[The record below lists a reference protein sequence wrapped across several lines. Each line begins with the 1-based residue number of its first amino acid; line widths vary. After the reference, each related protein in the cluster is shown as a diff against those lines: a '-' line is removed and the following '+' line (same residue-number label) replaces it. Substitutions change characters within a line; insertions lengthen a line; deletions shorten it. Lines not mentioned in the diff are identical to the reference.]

1 MTPIVG
7 DILESTAGKLVK
19 GLVDKFLPK
28 SATEVEKQD
37 FEIKGREFVITEL
50 KINQETIDSVN
61 KTMQAEAKS
70 EYWMQWAWRPTVGF
84 TFASTI
90 INNYILLPYL
100 KFAGL
105 EPIIIPDSI
114 WQAMLIVLGVSAGTR
129 GLEKW
134 EKSKT
139 KAIRQSV

>member
-1 MTPIVG
+1 MTPFVG

-19 GLVDKFLPK
+19 GLVDKFLPR
-28 SATEVEKQD
+28 SASEVEKLE
-37 FEIKGREFVITEL
+37 FGVKAKNFVITEL

-70 EYWMQWAWRPTVGF
+70 EHWMQWAWRPTVGF
-84 TFASTI
+84 TFAGTI

-100 KFAGL
+100 KGFGL
-105 EPIIIPDSI
+105 APIVIPTSI

-134 EKSKT
+134 EKSK
-139 KAIRQSV
+139 KKKKES